1 MKKIPCLFQRDFTDR
16 RNPRLLESVT
26 PGMEWVIAD
35 EGEATIKLDGT
46 ACAVIGGKLYKRY
59 DAKHGKPAPVDGIPC
74 DEPFST
80 LLDSCWGNQ
89 IWVPCSG
96 AQWSSS
102 ARSAAMTTTE
112 PWASVEDVAKH
123 LGVAKDSVYRWI
135 EARKLPAHRIGRLWK
150 FKLSEVDE
158 WVRAGGA
165 QEDDG
170 GGQQSKR

>member
-1 MKKIPCLFQRDFTDR
+1 
-16 RNPRLLESVT
+16 
-26 PGMEWVIAD
+26 
-35 EGEATIKLDGT
+35 
-46 ACAVIGGKLYKRY
+46 
-59 DAKHGKPAPVDGIPC
+59 
-74 DEPFST
+74 
-80 LLDSCWGNQ
+80 
-89 IWVPCSG
+89 
-96 AQWSSS
+96 
-102 ARSAAMTTTE
+102 MTTTE

-158 WVRAGGA
+158 WVRARGA